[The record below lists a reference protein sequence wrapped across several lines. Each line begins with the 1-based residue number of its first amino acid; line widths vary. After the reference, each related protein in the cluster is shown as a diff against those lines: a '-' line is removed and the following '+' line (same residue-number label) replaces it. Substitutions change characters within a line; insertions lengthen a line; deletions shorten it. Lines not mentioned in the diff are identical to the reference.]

1 MRRARILIIKI
12 VASILIL
19 FALVYLLF
27 SNPDAHARAK
37 QAISARFVAS
47 ARREKPVLVKGQYTD
62 GDVQSANRDIYQIN
76 SVFDFR
82 TGKFRTD
89 A

>member
-12 VASILIL
+12 VVSVLIV

-47 ARREKPVLVKGQYTD
+47 ARREKPVLVKGQYFD
-62 GDVQSANRDIYQIN
+62 GDVQANRQFHQLN

-82 TGKFRTD
+82 TGKFRAD